1 MVLIKT
7 ILMLIILKNVIIAL
21 NTIRFFMSFFN
32 IFHQKMTL
40 QSENV
45 GIMHFL
51 HNTFIKN
58 RFILDK

>member
-32 IFHQKMTL
+32 IFHQKMTG
-40 QSENV
+40 QPENT
-45 GIMHFL
+45 GIIRFL
-51 HNTFIKN
+51 YNFFINN
-58 RFILDK
+58 RIIIA

>member
-1 MVLIKT
+1 
-7 ILMLIILKNVIIAL
+7 MLIILKNVIIAL

-40 QSENV
+40 QPENA

-51 HNTFIKN
+51 YNTFIKN